1 MVGSQVNIFLFYQP
15 EWKLQLC
22 HLAKWYCNRLVY
34 ATLGIFVGRSEQS
47 VMMEKARGILYTR
60 DGQFTRQIIVD
71 ATHVEAAVR
80 AKSVPQVLRELTKGL
95 RKEIYRHEYDLS
107 EKFPDKPGLEADVE
121 EEIDQRLPYRRTISA
136 SDSLNL
142 SG

>member
-1 MVGSQVNIFLFYQP
+1 
-15 EWKLQLC
+15 
-22 HLAKWYCNRLVY
+22 
-34 ATLGIFVGRSEQS
+34 
-47 VMMEKARGILYTR
+47 MMEKARGILYTR

-136 SDSLNL
+136 SDRSVSVDRMTILPAFL
-142 SG
+142 SDVVLP